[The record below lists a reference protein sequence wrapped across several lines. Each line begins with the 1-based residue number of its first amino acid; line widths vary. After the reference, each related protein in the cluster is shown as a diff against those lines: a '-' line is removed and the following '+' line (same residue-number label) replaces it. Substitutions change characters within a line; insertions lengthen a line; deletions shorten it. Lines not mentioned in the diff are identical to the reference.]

1 MKFVVAIALI
11 LASGLAPAQR
21 TKDPGLRYPQHAT
34 APKGYKSSS
43 SGVVAS
49 QPATTS
55 AASNLA
61 KIDQTGLTVRAS
73 RATTRRSAAP
83 ALAGS
88 QDKNKPMRF
97 AAKSHPNS
105 TINPKTS
112 SSGRSVKLH

>member
-1 MKFVVAIALI
+1 VVAR
-11 LASGLAPAQR
+11 PM
-21 TKDPGLRYPQHAT
+21 K
-34 APKGYKSSS
+34 
-43 SGVVAS
+43 
-49 QPATTS
+49 TS
-55 AASNLA
+55 AATELA
-61 KIDQTGLTVRAS
+61 KVEQKGLKVRAS

>member
-21 TKDPGLRYPQHAT
+21 TKDPGLRYPEHAT
-34 APKGYKSSS
+34 APKGHKSSS
-43 SGVVAS
+43 SGVVAR
-49 QPATTS
+49 PMKTS
-55 AASNLA
+55 AATELA
-61 KIDQTGLTVRAS
+61 KVEQKGLKVRAS